1 MLTNQAAQVA
11 SSRAAQPPSEAER
24 RQLTVMFCDLVDSTA
39 LASHLDLEDLR
50 EVIRAYQATC
60 AEVIQRFDG
69 HIAQYL
75 GDGLLVYF
83 GYPHAHEDDAHR
95 AVYTGLGMVEA
106 MDTLNTR
113 LERDKAIRLAI
124 RLGIHTG
131 LVVIGVMG
139 GGGRQEELAL
149 GDTPNIAARLQSL
162 AHPNT
167 IIISEATFRLVQG
180 YFVCQ
185 NVGTHA
191 LKGVAQP
198 LLIYRV
204 LHESGTQTRLDVAA
218 TRGLT
223 PLVGRSTE
231 VALLLDLWEQ
241 VKKGRSQV
249 IELSGEAGIGKSRL
263 VQVVKDHVADE
274 PHIRWECRCSPYYQ
288 HTAWYPLIDLF
299 HHTLHWQADD
309 TPDDKLGKLEHAVRQ
324 YSLALEE
331 TVPLLANLLSLP
343 LPEERYPPL
352 GLSPQRQRQKTL
364 EVILAMLLELAEQ
377 QPVLFSMEDLHWA
390 DPSTLEFLSL
400 VVDQA
405 RTASLY
411 TLLTYRPEFQAP
423 WVRAHVTSLVLPRL
437 PSTQVEVMVDRMTG
451 GKPLPAEVMQHLV
464 EKTDGVPLFVEEM
477 TKTVLES
484 RILKDVK
491 GQYELRGPL
500 PALTIPTTLQD
511 SLMARLDRLATAKGI
526 AQLGATLGRQ
536 FSYDLLQAVSQLDTT
551 TLQHELQRL
560 VDAEL
565 LYQQD
570 PLPLATYIFKH
581 ALIQDVAYQS
591 LLKSTRQQYH
601 RRIAQT
607 LEERFPEIT
616 ETQPELLA
624 HHYSEAAL
632 YEPAIPYY
640 QKAGQ
645 RAIQRS
651 ANVEAVGHLT
661 KGLALLKTLPELAA
675 HTQQELDLQIA
686 LGPAL
691 VATKGYTAPET
702 EQAYTRARELCQQGS
717 NTSLLSPVLRGLYSV
732 YIVRGDN
739 QKGRDV
745 AEQLMRLAQRAQ
757 DAPSLLEAHRA
768 LGTVLLFMGELAPA
782 RAQLEQGIA
791 LYEPQRYRSH
801 TLLYGQD
808 PAVACLPYVG
818 LSLWYLGYP
827 DQALERV
834 YEAFAL
840 AQKLSHPFSMAYA
853 LYFAARLHQLQREG
867 PAAQEQAEALIAL
880 ATRQSF
886 TQWLANGLVLRG
898 AALATQGQGEEGITQ
913 MRQGLAAYR
922 ATGSELWRTWY
933 LALLAEACGKTGRIA
948 EGLDVVAEALAAME
962 KTEQRYHE
970 AECHR
975 LKGELLL
982 RQAVP
987 AEHQAETSFRQALD
1001 VARHQQAKS
1010 LELRAAMSLSRLLK
1024 NQPQWAEV
1032 RQLLA
1037 GIYGWFTEGF
1047 ATADLQEAKAL
1058 LGK

>member
-11 SSRAAQPPSEAER
+11 SPRAAPPPSEAER

-39 LASHLDLEDLR
+39 LASHLDPEDLR

-60 AEVIQRFDG
+60 AEVIQRFEG

-95 AVYTGLGMVEA
+95 AVRTGLGMVEA
-106 MDTLNTR
+106 MGTLNTR
-113 LERDKAIRLAI
+113 LERDKALRLAV

-139 GGGRQEELAL
+139 GGGRQEQLAL

-162 AHPNT
+162 AQPNS
-167 IIISEATFRLVQG
+167 IVISEATFRLVQG

-198 LLIYRV
+198 LLMYRV

-223 PLVGRSTE
+223 PLVGRRKE
-231 VALLLDLWEQ
+231 VALLLDLWGQ

-249 IELSGEAGIGKSRL
+249 VELSGEAGIGKSRL
-263 VQVVKDHVADE
+263 VQVVKDYVADE
-274 PHIRWECRCSPYYQ
+274 PHTRWECRCSPYYQ

-299 HHTLHWQADD
+299 HRTLHWQADD
-309 TPDDKLGKLEHAVRQ
+309 TPDDKLEKLEHALCQ
-324 YSLALEE
+324 YSLALGES
-331 TVPLLANLLSLP
+331 VPLLANLLSLP

-352 GLSPQRQRQKTL
+352 VLSPQRHRQKTL
-364 EVILAMLLELAEQ
+364 EAILAMLLELAEQ
-377 QPVLFSMEDLHWA
+377 QPVLLIMEDLHWV

-405 RTASLY
+405 RTTSLC
-411 TLLTYRPEFQAP
+411 TLLTYRSEFQAP
-423 WVRAHVTSLVLPRL
+423 WGHAHVTSLVLPRL
-437 PSTQVEVMVDRMTG
+437 PSTQVEVMVDCMTG
-451 GKPLPAEVMQHLV
+451 GKLLSAEVMQHLF

-484 RILKDVK
+484 KILKDVN

-536 FSYDLLQAVSQLDTT
+536 FSYDLLQAIAQLDTA

-570 PLPLATYIFKH
+570 PLPLATYTFKH
-581 ALIQDVAYQS
+581 ALIQDIAYQS

-607 LEERFPEIT
+607 LEERFPEIA

-624 HHYSEAAL
+624 HHYSEAVL
-632 YEPAIPYY
+632 YEPAILYY

-645 RAIQRS
+645 MAIQRS

-661 KGLALLKTLPELAA
+661 KGLALLKTLPNFSAYA
-675 HTQQELDLQIA
+675 QQELDLQIA

-702 EQAYTRARELCQQGS
+702 EQAYTRARELCQSGG

-745 AEQLMRLAQRAQ
+745 AEQLMRLAQSAQ
-757 DAPSLLEAHRA
+757 DPPSLLEAHRA
-768 LGTVLLFMGELAPA
+768 LGTVLLFMGELTPA

-791 LYEPQRYRSH
+791 LYDPQRYRSH

-834 YEAFAL
+834 YAALAL

-853 LYFAARLHQLQREG
+853 LYFAARLHQLRREG

-886 TQWLANGLVLRG
+886 AQWLANGIVLRG
-898 AALATQGQGEEGITQ
+898 AALATRGQGEEGIAQ
-913 MRQGLAAYR
+913 MRQGLAAYQ

-948 EGLDVVAEALAAME
+948 EGLDVLAEALAAME

-982 RQAVP
+982 QQAVP
-987 AEHQAETSFRQALD
+987 DEHQAETSFRQALD
-1001 VARHQQAKS
+1001 VVRQQQAKS
-1010 LELRAAMSLSRLLK
+1010 LELRAAMSLSRLWK
-1024 NQPQWAEV
+1024 NQTRRAEA

-1037 GIYGWFTEGF
+1037 EIYDWFTEGF

-1058 LGK
+1058 LGQ